1 MSKHIHNPSEL
12 SPTTGFTLTEL
23 MMAMALSLL
32 LFALAFSVAQQLFN
46 TADIVG
52 SMSDVNQ
59 NLRAAV
65 NMVSR
70 DLAQAGQNIPL
81 GGIPLPY
88 GGSATGINRPGPVT
102 QTFTT
107 SGSSLYLPV
116 LTPGYGQGRAQGSGA
131 NVIDTDVVTIIGVNQ
146 FSGFNQTA
154 VNTTTSAPTIAAG
167 AATITVSTTA
177 AGYIV
182 AGNLVMLTNA
192 NSSCLLAVSSV
203 NTSTGVITFTHGD
216 TTNDTLGVNQFPT
229 LSGSGAI
236 TAGPTSGTILQLE
249 TATTK
254 SGTTTYSWPVVLT
267 AYPITMTTYYLD
279 TSNPGRLMKQII
291 MATAQ
296 PVALG
301 INVMTINY
309 TCSSGTSPTRNPSSP
324 SSVQKVAVT
333 MIGETDHQNH
343 ANAQWYSRSV
353 TNAVAVQNLDFYN
366 KFNLNSNLTQ
376 N

>member
-1 MSKHIHNPSEL
+1 MSKRIHNPSAF
-12 SPTTGFTLTEL
+12 SPTAGFTLTEL

-46 TADIVG
+46 TADMVG

-70 DLAQAGQNIPL
+70 DLAQAGQNIPV

-88 GGSATGINRPGPVT
+88 GGSATAINRPGPGGLT
-102 QTFTT
+102 YST
-107 SGSSLYLPV
+107 SGSSLYLPA
-116 LTPGYGQGRAQGSGA
+116 LTPGYQLGRVQGSST
-131 NVIDTDVVTIIGVNQ
+131 NEIQTDIVTIIGVNQ
-146 FSGFNQTA
+146 FSGFNATA

-177 AGYIV
+177 AGSIV

-229 LSGSGAI
+229 LSGTGTI

-254 SGTTTYSWPVVLT
+254 NGTTTYSWPAVLT

-279 TSNPGRLMKQII
+279 TSNPGRLMKQSI
-291 MATAQ
+291 MAPAQ

-301 INVMTINY
+301 INVMTITY
-309 TCSSGTSPTRNPSSP
+309 TCSSGTSPSRNPSSP
-324 SSVQKVAVT
+324 SSVQKVALT

-353 TNAVAVQNLDFYN
+353 TNAVAIQNLDFYN